1 MGIGY
6 WLGKRRYDN
15 PNIENAFKSLRKVIS
30 NYKRSAKKREYK
42 YSIDQLDGPYYLIRK
57 SPSRQALLSKNYD
70 ENFYNW
76 LSPYDQRVL
85 KKKLLPWCDIRISCD
100 DIMDSKNEV
109 D

>member
-42 YSIDQLDGPYYLIRK
+42 YSID
-57 SPSRQALLSKNYD
+57 
-70 ENFYNW
+70 
-76 LSPYDQRVL
+76 
-85 KKKLLPWCDIRISCD
+85 
-100 DIMDSKNEV
+100 
-109 D
+109 